1 MFSNE
6 TQFNDDF
13 LFFFF
18 ILLTGNGLSTMNP
31 DSNSILATSSPIVGE
46 ANYSQIIPSPPSNLQ
61 FLLPRSES
69 YVFNDGGSGKL
80 FSDAA
85 SIRSLASI
93 GVGSTDGRKMIIR
106 RVPNSPAELLS
117 IVNPPA

>member
-1 MFSNE
+1 
-6 TQFNDDF
+6 
-13 LFFFF
+13 
-18 ILLTGNGLSTMNP
+18 MNP
-31 DSNSILATSSPIVGE
+31 ESNSILATSSLTVGE
-46 ANYSQIIPSPPSNLQ
+46 SGYPQMPPCTQSNLQ

-106 RVPNSPAELLS
+106 RVPHSPAELLS